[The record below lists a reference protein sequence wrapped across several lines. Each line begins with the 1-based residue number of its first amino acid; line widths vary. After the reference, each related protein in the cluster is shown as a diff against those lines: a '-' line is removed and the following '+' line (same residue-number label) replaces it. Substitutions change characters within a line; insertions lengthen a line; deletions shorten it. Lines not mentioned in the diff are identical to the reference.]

1 MSEDIIDTLPEE
13 IVVSKKKLSKNRGG
27 RPTTIAS
34 RRKSEPVK
42 GKVQGRRTHFT
53 EKEKL
58 NAVCVY
64 AVTGNARRTAEITKI
79 PEGTIRSWK
88 TTEWWSE
95 ASSRVRIEE
104 DEEISSS
111 LTQIVNKAVAAVND
125 RIENGDY
132 IYDTKRGEIRRKP
145 MGAKDLAIVTAISI
159 DKRQLL
165 RGQPT
170 SRVEKISTDEHL
182 TKLAEEFKRFH
193 NSTLIE
199 HEKLVEE
206 PEYAIEE
213 REESEDNL
221 QEYQDGDEEW
231 ETSETGDSDSSIESW
246 EEQDELEEEENE
258 EEVLTINERFS
269 E

>member
-1 MSEDIIDTLPEE
+1 MSESLIDTLPEE
-13 IVVSKKKLSKNRGG
+13 ITVSREKLSKGQKG
-27 RPTTIAS
+27 RPTTIAA
-34 RRKSEPVK
+34 RRKSVPVK
-42 GKVQGRRTHFT
+42 GKVRGKRNHFT

-95 ASSRVRIEE
+95 AISRVRIEE

-182 TKLAEEFKRFH
+182 SKLAEEFRRFH

-199 HEKLVEE
+199 AET
-206 PEYAIEE
+206 PDAIEE
-213 REESEDNL
+213 REVEESNIP
-221 QEYQDGDEEW
+221 EYQDRDEEW
-231 ETSETGDSDSSIESW
+231 ETAEASDSNSDVESW
-246 EEQDELEEEENE
+246 QELEEENE
-258 EEVLTINERFS
+258 EEILTINERFS